1 MSRERGKRSQELP
14 GDGRRGR
21 EGAETKAR
29 CWSRTKAERI
39 SSIEY
44 SPETGGG
51 GSGVVRALVG
61 VGMRVERLGEEE
73 GVEGCEPMVVERAS
87 GEVGELDTMG
97 GVRLGFLGL
106 W

>member
-1 MSRERGKRSQELP
+1 MPRERGKRSQELP

-29 CWSRTKAERI
+29 CWSRAKAERI

-51 GSGVVRALVG
+51 GSGVVGAMVG
-61 VGMRVERLGEEE
+61 MGMRVERLGKGE
-73 GVEGCEPMVVERAS
+73 GVEGCGPMVVERA
-87 GEVGELDTMG
+87 GGDVGVLDIMG
-97 GVRLGFLGL
+97 RVSLDFLKL
-106 W
+106 

>member
-61 VGMRVERLGEEE
+61 VDMRVERLGEEE
-73 GVEGCEPMVVERAS
+73 GVEGCGPMVVERAS
-87 GEVGELDTMG
+87 GDVGVLDIMG
-97 GVRLGFLGL
+97 GVRLGFLEL
-106 W
+106 

>member
-1 MSRERGKRSQELP
+1 M
-14 GDGRRGR
+14 
-21 EGAETKAR
+21 AETKAR

-51 GSGVVRALVG
+51 GSGVVRAVVG

-73 GVEGCEPMVVERAS
+73 GVEGCEPMVVERSS
-87 GEVGELDTMG
+87 GELVVLDTMG
-97 GVRLGFLGL
+97 GVRLGVLEL